1 MNVFKSN
8 QRSFKDKNEAF
19 LPGLRK
25 PLVKI
30 PIPQIMLGIKKKQ
43 EEEKQEGYDLDH
55 FAQYGTVQPTEEVFD
70 EDPEIRI
77 APNKFTRQKEKKDQ
91 FSDKY
96 IRYQDRKDST
106 NVRIV
111 EKRTHTDAG
120 DGADFDFSF
129 KKNGKLNAK
138 VKLAKKGERT
148 SDREE
153 KSLWEKSKLFLDD
166 ARDVKD
172 LFQPTKEP
180 EFDAKL
186 ETKAIAAM
194 DVYRRRIGKKRARYK
209 TVRLNSY
216 KDVKRLKKEIKAEK
230 KEERKR
236 EHDQYFNSS
245 KVTFV
250 SDEEKFSAFEDSFL
264 GKAEEGSIRFI
275 EAEAVSKIHSNKREI
290 ISSKEE
296 SSAFDKISNSNQP
309 SGFSDM
315 KNGIEREMTTE
326 EKFLQKRTEVR
337 AAKKEENKL
346 LRRAAAVAALSKVI
360 ETKKNMAKELEDD
373 TQVTG
378 DLLADGNSGI
388 TKTITTTASNTARS
402 VALRIAKALAKQEE
416 RAIRMVWKKVISFLF
431 SIFGPTLLLITII
444 SGLIAGI
451 IGAIGGAVNSDEG
464 LDEAEATSYD
474 LNVRDSGTYLST
486 PYTDAEIDTLME
498 KLYAK
503 YTDMT
508 SFQEQTLRL
517 ALKAV
522 GGAYDQGSHGNHR
535 DNVWDCSELA
545 YVAWKNAGIDISYGG
560 GYCAADECKMLASQ
574 HKNLTGNF
582 TMKPGDLIFY
592 GGKNNG
598 RYLGVYHVAIYLGNI
613 DGVDRMVE
621 AYGKSRGVIV
631 SDIRNRN
638 KIVSISRPV

>member
-30 PIPQIMLGIKKKQ
+30 QIPQIMLGIKKKQ
-43 EEEKQEGYDLDH
+43 EEEKREEYDLDH
-55 FAQYGTVQPTEEVFD
+55 FAQYGTVQPTDEEF
-70 EDPEIRI
+70 EEEPEIRI
-77 APNKFTRQKEKKDQ
+77 TPDKFTQKKDKKDQ

-209 TVRLNSY
+209 SVRLDSY
-216 KDVKRLKKEIKAEK
+216 KDVKRLKKENKEEK

-236 EHDQYFNSS
+236 EHNQYFNSS

-250 SDEEKFSAFEDSFL
+250 SAEDKFSAFEITYF
-264 GKAEEGSIRFI
+264 GKTEEKSGHFI
-275 EAEAVSKIHSNKREI
+275 EVEEALKRRNTPQ
-290 ISSKEE
+290 ISPKEE
-296 SSAFDKISNSNQP
+296 LSDFDKISNLNQP
-309 SGFSDM
+309 NEFSIT
-315 KNGIEREMTTE
+315 KNEIDRQMSTE
-326 EKFLQKRTEVR
+326 EKFLQKRTEVK

-378 DLLADGNSGI
+378 DLLADGNSGL
-388 TKTITTTASNTARS
+388 TKTITSTASNTARS
-402 VALRIAKALAKQEE
+402 VALRIAKVLAKQAK
-416 RAIRMVWKKVISFLF
+416 RAIRMMIKKMFSFLL

-486 PYTDAEIDTLME
+486 PYTDSEIDTLME

-574 HKNLTGNF
+574 HKNLTGDF